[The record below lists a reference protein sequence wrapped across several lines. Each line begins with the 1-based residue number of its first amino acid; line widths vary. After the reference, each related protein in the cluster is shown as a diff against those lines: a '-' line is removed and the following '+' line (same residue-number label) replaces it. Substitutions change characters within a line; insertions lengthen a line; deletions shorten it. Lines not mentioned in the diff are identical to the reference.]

1 MDRICFQL
9 RVKPERLDEYTERHA
24 RVWPEMLR
32 EIAASGRRNYSL
44 FLRPDGL
51 LIGYFETDDLA
62 ASQDYLDAST
72 VAADWEREMGDFF
85 EDLDGARPDQGF
97 DRLDEVFNLDDQLTS
112 LRTNG
117 VNQNGNRS

>member
-1 MDRICFQL
+1 MERICFQL
-9 RVKPERLDEYTERHA
+9 RVKTERLDEYAERHA

-32 EIAASGRRNYSL
+32 EIAASGRHNYSL

-51 LIGYFETDDLA
+51 LIGYFETNDLA

-97 DRLDEVFNLDDQLTS
+97 DRLSEVFNLDDQLNTAPE
-112 LRTNG
+112 
-117 VNQNGNRS
+117 NRITP